1 MSVDFID
8 EHTFFKITE
17 KELSLSEI
25 DKNNLYHEIDEII
38 KNNDSDSAVKKILYL
53 IQDLLKD
60 RKINMASKFIDRSEG
75 KVGKVFTRVG

>member
-1 MSVDFID
+1 MSVGFID

-25 DKNNLYHEIDEII
+25 DKSNLYHEIDII
-38 KNNDSDSAVKKILYL
+38 INNNDSDSAIKKILLL

-75 KVGKVFTRVG
+75 KIGKLFNRVG